1 MYPDEIRWYKMV
13 KNLKKT
19 GMSLVDIAAETGF
32 SVSDLNAMEQEL
44 YEPPYLPIIK
54 LLDLHLSRCPNN
66 HKSIGV
72 LSPEE
77 FE

>member
-13 KNLKKT
+13 KNLKKA

-44 YEPPYLPIIK
+44 YEPPYLSIIK

-66 HKSIGV
+66 HKMIGV